1 MTERILV
8 PTPWSQS
15 FLPPGSAAS
24 PASPVRA
31 LQVGLD
37 AAWHPPRSSVRG
49 RGGGAL
55 SSQRPET
62 VLSPAHAPYASGD
75 STRLQRSSTNVHR
88 VTEPGQKWKR
98 PRRRAVQPMKAS
110 PRLVFPTRVP

>member
-31 LQVGLD
+31 LRVGLD
-37 AAWHPPRSSVRG
+37 AASHPPRSSVRG
-49 RGGGAL
+49 SL
-55 SSQRPET
+55 SSQHPET
-62 VLSPAHAPYASGD
+62 VLSPAHAPYASGN
-75 STRLQRSSTNVHR
+75 STRLQWSSTNVHR